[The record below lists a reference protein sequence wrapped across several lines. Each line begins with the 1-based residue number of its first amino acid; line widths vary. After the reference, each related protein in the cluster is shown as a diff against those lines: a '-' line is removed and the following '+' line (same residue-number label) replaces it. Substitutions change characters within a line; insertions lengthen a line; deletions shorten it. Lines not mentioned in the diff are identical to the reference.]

1 MLKFRIIL
9 FFICMAVFS
18 ISYQVGATTQ
28 VSMEEANDFVQE
40 FLSNTQEI
48 DGFGIFLNNISAALP
63 MFVPG
68 AGVALGIYSGWS
80 TGFGFAALSVMAPAL
95 AEIEPLTV
103 LYYSPYGLMEL
114 VAYSIAMSRSFLVVY
129 YLVKKVNP
137 KSLIKPSLI
146 EIAAVVGL
154 LLTAGFV
161 EEFVIQLSQGSV
173 L

>member
-1 MLKFRIIL
+1 
-9 FFICMAVFS
+9 MAIFS
-18 ISYQVGATTQ
+18 ISFEFGATTQ
-28 VSMEEANDFVQE
+28 VSTEEANEFVQN
-40 FLSNTQEI
+40 FLSQTQEI

-80 TGFGFAALSVMAPAL
+80 TGFGFAAFAIMAPGL
-95 AEIEPLTV
+95 AEIEPLTI
-103 LYYSPYGLMEL
+103 LFYSPYGVME
-114 VAYSIAMSRSFLVVY
+114 VIAYSIAMSRSFLVVF

-146 EIAAVVGL
+146 EIAAAVGL
-154 LLTAGFV
+154 LLAAGFV